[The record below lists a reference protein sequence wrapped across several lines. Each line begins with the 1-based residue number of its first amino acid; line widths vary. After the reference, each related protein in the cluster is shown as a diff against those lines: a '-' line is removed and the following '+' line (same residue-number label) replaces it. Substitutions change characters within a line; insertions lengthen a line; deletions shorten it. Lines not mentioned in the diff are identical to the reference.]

1 MSASETSAPA
11 ATAEASAAPVE
22 IITPQDATAE
32 HIARG
37 LSPEQAKA
45 FRALRKEKKAKAAAA
60 KVEAPAATDK
70 ETIGQSDNRTAPEQA
85 KVEPATETIT
95 FNADEETPAAAV
107 VDEIAP
113 ELSEEELA
121 KLDEK
126 ARKRVTEASKEAAKV
141 RKRAQEAEAKLKEH
155 EAKVSELESKLAEIE
170 KQGGDAAVRSAG
182 LAGNAFVHFKD
193 AHAVAAWAENAKDA
207 LALLSYH
214 EREVKAGRRA
224 EDEPVTHTLPN
235 GQEIEL
241 RATDLPVY
249 QQRVSDAQQWFTHD
263 AKIGQ
268 VRESATKLAEK
279 HAATKGYKEARE
291 TYLKDA
297 SLPTRLEELV
307 AKAALYDVLQ
317 SRRAIITFPDT
328 AGAANKAP
336 SATVQE
342 SKATERKDPPSESRA
357 STPRLA
363 AVNDPGSD
371 LAARKS
377 LLMEKARTAKTD
389 DERQKFLKEAIKLG
403 PVQRTAH
410 RAA

>member
-1 MSASETSAPA
+1 MSDL
-11 ATAEASAAPVE
+11 ATSAAPTEAPAPVN

-45 FRALRKEKKAKAAAA
+45 FRENRKAKKAKAAAA
-60 KVEAPAATDK
+60 AISTPAVEVKPAAQVEK
-70 ETIGQSDNRTAPEQA
+70 PAAAAEPES
-85 KVEPATETIT
+85 IT
-95 FNADEETPAAAV
+95 FDTPEETPVVAAEETPV
-107 VDEIAP
+107 EEI
-113 ELSEEELA
+113 SEAELA

-126 ARKRVTEASKEAAKV
+126 ARKRITEASKEAAKV
-141 RKRAQEAEAKLKEH
+141 RKRAQEAEAKIEEH
-155 EAKVSELESKLAEIE
+155 KAKVTELDTKLAEIE
-170 KQGGDAAVRSAG
+170 KQGGESAVRAAG

-193 AHAVAAWAENAKDA
+193 AHAVASWGENAKEA

-224 EDEPVTHTLPN
+224 EDDAVTHTLPN
-235 GQEIEL
+235 GQEVEL
-241 RATDLPVY
+241 RPADLPNY
-249 QQRVSDAQQWFTHD
+249 QQRITDAQDWFSHD
-263 AKIGQ
+263 AKVGK

-279 HAATKGYKEARE
+279 HATTKGYTEARE

-317 SRRAIITFPDT
+317 SRRAVITFPDT
-328 AGAANKAP
+328 AGAATKAP
-336 SATVQE
+336 SSMQE
-342 SKATERKDPPSESRA
+342 SKSTERKDPPSESRA

-363 AVNDPGSD
+363 AVDGSGSD

-377 LLMEKARTAKTD
+377 LLMQKAKTAKTE

-403 PVQRTAH
+403 PMPRMA
-410 RAA
+410 RAG